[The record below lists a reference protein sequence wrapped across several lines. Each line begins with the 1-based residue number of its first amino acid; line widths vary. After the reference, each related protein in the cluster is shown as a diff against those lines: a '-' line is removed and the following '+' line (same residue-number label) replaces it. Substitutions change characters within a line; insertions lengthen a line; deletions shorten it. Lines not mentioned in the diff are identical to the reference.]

1 MTNHPGDYH
10 SFLQLARLRED
21 RLERQGKHRQL
32 VEDAPYRAGFR
43 ALAARML
50 RKAADRVDRPRTA
63 TDPSPAPRYHRAP

>member
-21 RLERQGKHRQL
+21 HVYRQIKHRQF

-43 ALAARML
+43 ALAAGVL
-50 RKAADRVDRPRTA
+50 RKTADRVDRPHTT
-63 TDPSPAPRYHRAP
+63 TDPNRPPRYQRAP